1 LSGFFVLYSFES
13 ELIKSFLRKKVQQDI
28 LFL

>member
-1 LSGFFVLYSFES
+1 LSGFLVLYSFKR
-13 ELIKSFLRKKVQQDI
+13 ELIKSFLRKKVQHDI

>member
-13 ELIKSFLRKKVQQDI
+13 ELIKSFLRKKVQ
-28 LFL
+28 